1 MVMYSSIFYSQAF
14 CQLQPEFNAFVLNAD
29 KNKLV
34 VFLNLK

>member
-14 CQLQPEFNAFVLNAD
+14 CQLQPEFNAFAD